1 MRKVLLVEDEKLIRE
16 GIKASLDW
24 PGLGLEIVGEAADG
38 DKGLEMSLALKP
50 DIILTDVR
58 MPGMEGIEMAK
69 KVLERLANVQIIV
82 ISGYDDFKYVRQSL
96 VLRLLDYLMKPS
108 RNWRMF

>member
-38 DKGLEMSLALKP
+38 DEGLEMALTLKP
-50 DIILTDVR
+50 DIIINRCADAWHGGHRNGKEHT
-58 MPGMEGIEMAK
+58 GTAGEC
-69 KVLERLANVQIIV
+69 ANYCNQWI
-82 ISGYDDFKYVRQSL
+82 
-96 VLRLLDYLMKPS
+96 
-108 RNWRMF
+108 

>member
-38 DKGLEMSLALKP
+38 AVSYTHLPIRLPVFSANNP
-50 DIILTDVR
+50 W
-58 MPGMEGIEMAK
+58 PGQWRIRRFFPAF
-69 KVLERLANVQIIV
+69 QI
-82 ISGYDDFKYVRQSL
+82 GF
-96 VLRLLDYLMKPS
+96 
-108 RNWRMF
+108 F